1 MKLALLGAAS
11 LLALH
16 SFLAGSITRAQF
28 TSAIKDREPTDSL
41 TSVGADTKEIYF
53 YTELKGFSG
62 TKITHKWEHDGKVAL
77 ERTFD
82 VTADRW
88 RAWSN
93 KSLGSRAAGDW
104 KVIVVDGSGATLG
117 SYALKSGK

>member
-1 MKLALLGAAS
+1 MRLALLGAAS

-16 SFLAGSITRAQF
+16 SFVAGSITRAQF
-28 TSAIKDREPTDSL
+28 TSAIKDRQPTDSL

-53 YTELKGFSG
+53 YTDLKGFAG

-82 VTADRW
+82 VGADRW

-93 KSLGSRAAGDW
+93 KALGPHAAGEW
-104 KVIVVDGSGATLG
+104 KVIVLDGSGATLG
-117 SYALKSGK
+117 SYTLKGSK